1 MPWPYAFRT
10 GAFVCGALVCGA
22 CASDSN
28 NGDGGDDVKEV
39 ASARA
44 ELECHAAALE
54 PDLESEFI
62 AGSAVDLG
70 AGELKVEEGAQYIV
84 SSTYGIPKRGADGEY
99 LSPRYQ
105 MLMGMIVQKLQT
117 QPGLLALQV
126 SSSERCGSGRTLAVW
141 ESEELMYDFVT
152 TGPHL
157 EAMSSA
163 EELLEPGYA
172 VTHWTASSRDQ
183 MSLTAAPEHLKEYFE

>member
-1 MPWPYAFRT
+1 MLWPNAFRQ
-10 GAFVCGALVCGA
+10 GAFVCGALVFIA

-28 NGDGGDDVKEV
+28 GSAADGDDKEV
-39 ASARA
+39 APARA
-44 ELECHAAALE
+44 ELKCHAAELE

-70 AGELKVEEGAQYIV
+70 AGELKIEHGAEYIV

-126 SSSERCGSGRTLAVW
+126 SSSDKCGSGRTLAVW

-163 EELLEPGYA
+163 EELLQPGYA

-183 MSLTAAPEHLKEYFE
+183 MSLTAAPAHLKDYFE

>member
-1 MPWPYAFRT
+1 MLWAKSYGG
-10 GAFVCGALVCGA
+10 GAVVCVALVCVA

-28 NGDGGDDVKEV
+28 SSDSGDKEV
-39 ASARA
+39 APARA
-44 ELECHAAALE
+44 ELKCHAAEIE
-54 PDLESEFI
+54 PDLESEYI
-62 AGSAVDLG
+62 AGSAVDLS
-70 AGELKVEEGAQYIV
+70 AGELQVEEGREYIV

-99 LSPRYQ
+99 LTPRYQ
-105 MLMGMIVQKLQT
+105 MLMGAIVQKLQT

-126 SSSERCGSGRTLAVW
+126 SSSESCGSGRTLAVW

-163 EELLEPGYA
+163 EELLQPGYA
-172 VTHWTASSRDQ
+172 VTHWTASSPDQ
-183 MSLTAAPEHLKEYFE
+183 MTLTAAPQHLRAYFE

>member
-1 MPWPYAFRT
+1 MLWPNAFGR
-10 GAFVCGALVCGA
+10 GAVLCGALVCVA

-28 NGDGGDDVKEV
+28 GKNGGDEE
-39 ASARA
+39 AAPARA
-44 ELECHAAALE
+44 ERKCHAAEIE

-62 AGSAVDLG
+62 AGSAVDLS
-70 AGELKVEEGAQYIV
+70 AGELQLEEGGEYIV
-84 SSTYGIPKRGADGEY
+84 SSTYGIPKRDADGGY

-105 MLMGMIVQKLQT
+105 MLMGAIVQTLQT

-126 SSSERCGSGRTLAVW
+126 SSSDSCGSGRTLAVW

-157 EAMSSA
+157 EAMSAA
-163 EELLEPGYA
+163 EELLQPGYA
-172 VTHWTASSRDQ
+172 VTHWTASSRAE
-183 MSLTAAPEHLKEYFE
+183 MSLRAAPKHLKEYFE